1 MKMREG
7 NKVGVFVRMNLL
19 VALFLVLS
27 GCADYKLPPLAE
39 NARILAFGDS
49 LTLGVGVPPAQSYPA
64 ILARLSGREVIN
76 AGVSGETTA
85 QGLERLPE
93 LLERHQPALLILFQG
108 GNDVLKNVPAETV
121 KANLGRMIE
130 MAQQKG
136 IAVLLVGVPQKE
148 LFADT
153 ADWYGDLSEEY
164 GVPLE
169 EETVANLMGRLSMKS
184 DYVHFNQKGYQ
195 ALAEAIYQ
203 KLQGSGA
210 L

>member
-1 MKMREG
+1 MKQRL
-7 NKVGVFVRMNLL
+7 NRVGLPVHMSLL
-19 VALFLVLS
+19 ATLLLVLS
-27 GCADYKLPPLAE
+27 GCSDHKLPPLAE
-39 NARILAFGDS
+39 NAQILAFGDS
-49 LTLGVGVPPAQSYPA
+49 LTLGVGVPSAQSYPA

-93 LLERHQPALLILFQG
+93 LLERHQPALLILLQG
-108 GNDVLKNVPAETV
+108 GNDVLRNVPAETV
-121 KANLGRMIE
+121 EANLGRMIE

-136 IAVLLVGVPQKE
+136 VAVLLVGVPEKGV
-148 LFADT
+148 FADT
-153 ADWYGDLSEEY
+153 ADWYENLSDDY

-169 EETVANLMGRLSMKS
+169 EEIIADLMGRLSMKS
-184 DYVHFNQKGYQ
+184 DYVHFNEKGYQ